1 MRNRNVWC
9 ILCQLVLSL
18 HHLSAH
24 HEASNLDADDNTDWA
39 GVGLPKE
46 ERPVTNGMRPL
57 IGTTT
62 QATTPSW
69 AFFIHSHASCA
80 QHKRHSITP
89 SLYATNL
96 QQVMETKSYSDE
108 TAGSSRSQ
116 KFCLLREQHKLI
128 DLRITTSDGHYVE
141 AHRLVVAATFPFL
154 MLQLTFQCGEVAVQW
169 RRFPKDIVEA
179 AINYAYTGSIAISAA
194 NVARVYLLAHNLHS
208 ATIVEW
214 CVDFLRTRT
223 SLDNV
228 AEVWSVANATV
239 NRELVDVCLPLI
251 TRHFENLCLRGEM
264 LMQTTAEYFEVLLDR
279 QRQGGMS
286 EETRLKAIS
295 KWLYAGRKGCD
306 VEERAKAFG
315 KLISKIDL
323 SKLPPPS
330 QTEYW
335 KFVREY
341 SESFAAEMELELND
355 DAAFTTPSRGTTYAS
370 FLRSRRR
377 HFTTSWKEVSRQS
390 NRADTSP
397 ILQPPTKLQSVPQLQ
412 PDESFNVEVPDH
424 DASTVL
430 NGNYYASNY
439 LNAGST
445 FWSVNYRNGRVSAF
459 PFKGQKR
466 WFYSAAARN
475 ELIFIFG
482 GVSEGDDVSTCEKL
496 DTTTGEF
503 TRLPD
508 VPSPRRNASALNIP
522 HIGIVVVGGYIGENR
537 SAEMLVEDPSDES
550 EWRWIKLNPML
561 EGRFRPGVAYFK
573 GCVVVAGG
581 DHLGKKITIEC
592 PPLTSLEPPTAP
604 QWTRLHGVDKQC
616 TPFTSLVTFD
626 NRLIM
631 LSSGW
636 RGCDAYEFS
645 PTEGV
650 NVVLLGRNEED

>member
-1 MRNRNVWC
+1 
-9 ILCQLVLSL
+9 
-18 HHLSAH
+18 
-24 HEASNLDADDNTDWA
+24 
-39 GVGLPKE
+39 
-46 ERPVTNGMRPL
+46 
-57 IGTTT
+57 
-62 QATTPSW
+62 
-69 AFFIHSHASCA
+69 
-80 QHKRHSITP
+80 
-89 SLYATNL
+89 
-96 QQVMETKSYSDE
+96 METKSYSDE

-154 MLQLTFQCGEVAVQW
+154 MLQLTSQCGEVAVQW

-341 SESFAAEMELELND
+341 SESFAA
-355 DAAFTTPSRGTTYAS
+355 G
-370 FLRSRRR
+370 
-377 HFTTSWKEVSRQS
+377 
-390 NRADTSP
+390 DTSP
-397 ILQPPTKLQSVPQLQ
+397 RPGKKSVGRAIEQIPHPSSNPPPSCREVLMITGRDATSESWILKSVPQLQ

-430 NGNYYASNY
+430 IGNYYAFNY

-561 EGRFRPGVAYFK
+561 EGRFRLGVAYFK

-645 PTEGV
+645 PTEGDD
-650 NVVLLGRNEED
+650 NLLANFTCRGDGEAHFDGAGRGMQDRQERLMKYTTKGTNMCRGVPSPHRSCSRLLTPSLHQSHCRAIPLCAPPNGTIALYACLIPTSHLESSEGAIPVIT